1 MPIRINLKEIFSSD
15 PQEILVDKLNFN
27 YNKLLELGVGT
38 PGPTG
43 LTGPQGPAGPI
54 GLVGPQGDRGAT
66 WWVDSGDPNTLTFT
80 GLIDGDLYLDQTSN
94 VFQVWKYDDGT
105 STWVTVVSI
114 AAIVTSYLSSLSNIP
129 FETVTTFQAPG
140 STAVNK
146 FILFDKR
153 DDYVADATRGTANVS
168 LNNMLFLNNFDE
180 TDVTYPTLGQDQYNS
195 LLSIFPAH
203 DDTQDSGRAQSGRYH
218 IEMGSLYMDSD
229 VLPVGTIKYSDLKHN
244 LKAKFYKQYVDP
256 ILPPQLPAT
265 NTWINT
271 ARFSLSYTE
280 SQSLLDIDQNAA
292 FEFLFPKWNNENP
305 SIGGVTS
312 WTADGLGTGYT
323 TATGVATTS
332 AGGGTGLTVNITAVL
347 GAITAVIVNN
357 LGSGY
362 EVGDIVTINGGSTS
376 ESLTITSVIQPTR
389 EELSVVFSS
398 AEAVV
403 ERSPAHT
410 HIVADGI
417 HISTTSSSI
426 NSTIGLALDYSSLN
440 AKLDAKNHLM
450 LDSNSGVDGV
460 ILLNKSTFVN
470 GDANIVDGLAIGS
483 GYEDLTAPANS
494 LIVEDR
500 IGVGISAPSSSVRQH
515 NYLTGTL
522 NSRTVTYNDIQ
533 DLTVVG
539 TTIPGPPPF
548 FIPIL
553 LPGSIIGTRTD
564 LENIT
569 GSPITYLSRSSI
581 SGTNSVGA
589 FLGSSIS
596 FTGTTNITGN
606 FTGVEIDL
614 SSATSVAHNGSFYG
628 TKIALDNFS
637 DFSGA
642 NRQVFGNY
650 FQLAPDLSAVTG
662 SAALRGSLVELS
674 GYVPNSV
681 TEIRGSDLLIQQT
694 NGALNQGAIFGNN
707 IRLSVNSVGSA
718 ASSVTGLNI
727 TMNTSSFYTLPN
739 LSYGINIVNSGTLT
753 SSGTTY
759 GLKYNYTDSTIVSG
773 GKAYGYYIEG
783 NTDNY
788 TEGDSRFKGSVSINT
803 DSTKT
808 FNPGLGNTLLP
819 QYVKNVWHGWFA
831 IGFNNAMPT
840 SMFAISQQVPDG
852 FDWTE
857 TDTTNNRVP
866 STSTAFMRL
875 LHPTLSS
882 KAVIQVTPRYGG
894 SDGNTATLIT
904 VSPGTTFTT
913 IYFRDLAS
921 TWTNDTKIGFFFSVF
936 DPI

>member
-43 LTGPQGPAGPI
+43 LTGPQGAAGPV

-94 VFQVWKYDDGT
+94 VFQVWKYDDTT
-105 STWVTVVSI
+105 STWVSVVSI

-292 FEFLFPKWNNENP
+292 FEFLFPKWNNEGMSP
-305 SIGGVTS
+305 I
-312 WTADGLGTGYT
+312 
-323 TATGVATTS
+323 
-332 AGGGTGLTVNITAVL
+332 
-347 GAITAVIVNN
+347 
-357 LGSGY
+357 
-362 EVGDIVTINGGSTS
+362 
-376 ESLTITSVIQPTR
+376 R

-460 ILLNKSTFVN
+460 ILLNKGTFVN

-494 LIVEDR
+494 LIVE
-500 IGVGISAPSSSVRQH
+500 GQLG
-515 NYLTGTL
+515 
-522 NSRTVTYNDIQ
+522 
-533 DLTVVG
+533 
-539 TTIPGPPPF
+539 
-548 FIPIL
+548 
-553 LPGSIIGTRTD
+553 IGTSVPFGNSSQHIYATGSTSIRTISVQEID
-564 LENIT
+564 TLSFSGFIKLLYCHSSLITDVT
-569 GSPITYLSRSSI
+569 GSPTTTLYRTSFS
-581 SGTNSVGA
+581 
-589 FLGSSIS
+589 GSSQ
-596 FTGTTNITGN
+596 FGTLTGM
-606 FTGVEIDL
+606 EIDL
-614 SSATSVAHNGSFYG
+614 SFATSIAHSGNFYG
-628 TKIALDNFS
+628 TKIALNNTS

-662 SAALRGSLVELS
+662 SGALRGSLVELS

-694 NGALNQGAIFGNN
+694 NGALSQGAIFGNN
-707 IRLSVNSVGSA
+707 IRLNVNSLGSA
-718 ASSVTGLNI
+718 ASAVTSINI
-727 TMNTSSFYTLPN
+727 TMNTSSLYTLPN
-739 LSYGINIVNSGTLT
+739 LSYGINIANAGEIPASGE
-753 SSGTTY
+753 TY
-759 GLKYNYTDSTIVSG
+759 GLKYNHFGTKGAGAS
-773 GKAYGYYIEG
+773 AYGYYIEG

-808 FNPGLGNTLLP
+808 FNPGLGNLLLP
-819 QYVKNVWHGWFA
+819 QYVQNVWHGWFEVQ
-831 IGFNNAMPT
+831 
-840 SMFAISQQVPDG
+840 FANTPGAQIFYVNQDVPDG
-852 FDWTE
+852 FDWNE
-857 TDTTNNRVP
+857 LDLVNNTVA
-866 STSTAFMRL
+866 SSSTAYIRV

-882 KAVIQVTPRYGG
+882 KAVWQVTPKYGSG
-894 SDGNTATLIT
+894 GLGQICTIFT
-904 VSPGTTFTT
+904 VSSGTTFST
-913 IYFRDLAS
+913 IYMKDATGDWAAS
-921 TWTNDTKIGFFFSVF
+921 NRIAFFFSVF
-936 DPI
+936 EPI

>member
-153 DDYVADATRGTANVS
+153 DDYVADTTRGTANVS

-180 TDVTYPTLGQDQYNS
+180 TDVTYPILGQDQYNS

-280 SQSLLDIDQNAA
+280 SQSLLDIDQNAV
-292 FEFLFPKWNNENP
+292 FEFLFPKWNSENP

-376 ESLTITSVIQPTR
+376 ESLTITSVILPVQ
-389 EELSVVFSS
+389 EELSVVLSS
-398 AEAVV
+398 AEAIV

-417 HISTTSSSI
+417 HVSTKSSSI
-426 NSTIGLALDYSSLN
+426 NATLGLALDYSSLN

-460 ILLNKSTFVN
+460 ILLNKGTFVN

-494 LIVEDR
+494 LIVE
-500 IGVGISAPSSSVRQH
+500 GKVGIGIATPDANTKHHIYETGSAIIKITS
-515 NYLTGTL
+515 LTQLDSLSFSGFIKFL
-522 NSRTVTYNDIQ
+522 AVDAISINDISGSP
-533 DLTVVG
+533 TVV
-539 TTIPGPPPF
+539 
-548 FIPIL
+548 L
-553 LPGSIIGTRTD
+553 Q
-564 LENIT
+564 N
-569 GSPITYLSRSSI
+569 
-581 SGTNSVGA
+581 N
-589 FLGSSIS
+589 S
-596 FTGTTNITGN
+596 FTGNNAISSFTGNNLDFSSTLSSHTFSGTQFCGNKISLLNSSDFTTLSSALEITGN
-606 FTGVEIDL
+606 LFTLSPVITSSSNGKVYGNKFVLQPDL
-614 SSATSVAHNGSFYG
+614 SSATGG
-628 TKIALDNFS
+628 TI
-637 DFSGA
+637 
-642 NRQVFGNY
+642 RGNQIEITSY
-650 FQLAPDLSAVTG
+650 S
-662 SAALRGSLVELS
+662 
-674 GYVPNSV
+674 PNST
-681 TEIRGSDLLIQQT
+681 TEIRGTQTTIEQLIADPQGITYGSVTNIQVNSSNSLSSDLIGQQI
-694 NGALNQGAIFGNN
+694 N
-707 IRLSVNSVGSA
+707 VNT
-718 ASSVTGLNI
+718 TGV
-727 TMNTSSFYTLPN
+727 SLPTT
-739 LSYGINIVNSGTLT
+739 SYGSRIIMGTNLP
-753 SSGTTY
+753 SPGT
-759 GLKYNYTDSTIVSG
+759 
-773 GKAYGYYIEG
+773 AYGYHIVG
-783 NTDNY
+783 ATDNY
-788 TEGDSRFKGSVSINT
+788 AEGASRFKGSVSINNN
-803 DSTKT
+803 DSYV
-808 FNPGLGNTLLP
+808 
-819 QYVKNVWHGWFA
+819 QYVKNTWTGWA
-831 IGFNNAMPT
+831 TWGFNVNLVNFSFALDESGLPT
-840 SMFAISQQVPDG
+840 GFGGTYATSGAQTAGGTTAIWRFNHPTIDPNKSTLLATPRFGGAGSAPYVG
-852 FDWTE
+852 KVESTGL
-857 TDTTNNRVP
+857 TTFCRITATQSYIIFTNIG
-866 STSTAFMRL
+866 STA
-875 LHPTLSS
+875 
-882 KAVIQVTPRYGG
+882 
-894 SDGNTATLIT
+894 
-904 VSPGTTFTT
+904 
-913 IYFRDLAS
+913 
-921 TWTNDTKIGFFFSVF
+921 WTNDSLISFSF
-936 DPI
+936 TLTEWA

>member
-43 LTGPQGPAGPI
+43 LTGPQGAAGPV

-94 VFQVWKYDDGT
+94 VFQVWKYDDNTG
-105 STWVTVVSI
+105 TWVSVVSI

-218 IEMGSLYMDSD
+218 IEMGSLYMDND

-256 ILPPQLPAT
+256 LLPPQLPAT
-265 NTWINT
+265 NSWINT
-271 ARFSLSYTE
+271 AKFSLSYTE

-305 SIGGVTS
+305 AIGGVTS
-312 WTADGLGTGYT
+312 RTADGLGTGYT

-332 AGGGTGLTVNITAVL
+332 AGGGTGLTVDITAVA

-398 AEAVV
+398 AEAAV

-460 ILLNKSTFVN
+460 ILLNKGTFVN

-494 LIVEDR
+494 LIVEGR
-500 IGVGISAPSSSVRQH
+500 IGVGISSPSSSVRQH

-522 NSRTVTYNDIQ
+522 TSRTVTYNDIQ

-539 TTIPGPPPF
+539 TLIPGPP
-548 FIPIL
+548 PIL

-569 GSPITYLSRSSI
+569 GNPITYLSRSSI
-581 SGTNSVGA
+581 SGTNSVCA

-596 FTGTTNITGN
+596 FTGTTNIDGT
-606 FTGVEIDL
+606 FTGIEIDL
-614 SSATSVAHNGSFYG
+614 SAATSILHDGNFYGNNMSINGSS
-628 TKIALDNFS
+628 NFS
-637 DFSGA
+637 GS
-642 NRQVFGNY
+642 NRQVYGNY
-650 FQLAPDLSAVTG
+650 FQISPNLSSVTG
-662 SAALRGSLVELS
+662 GGSIKGSHVEIS
-674 GYVPNSV
+674 GYTPNSGM
-681 TEIRGSDLLIQQT
+681 TTYGSDILIEQT
-694 NGALNQGAIFGNN
+694 LNFSQGQVYGNSIRTN
-707 IRLSVNSVGSA
+707 INSINSPA
-718 ASSVTGLNI
+718 RAVTGLNI
-727 TMNTSSFYTLPN
+727 EMNIDSPYYTLPN
-739 LSYGINIVNSGTLT
+739 NSYGINIVNQGTIPANR
-753 SSGTTY
+753 STY
-759 GLKYNYTDSTIVSG
+759 GLNYQHLGTKGLDSA
-773 GKAYGYYIEG
+773 AYGYYLSG
-783 NTDNY
+783 TTDNY
-788 TEGDSRFKGSVSINT
+788 AEGDSRFKGSVSNNNN
-803 DSTKT
+803 DSYV
-808 FNPGLGNTLLP
+808 
-819 QYVKNVWHGWFA
+819 QYVKNTWTGWA
-831 IGFNNAMPT
+831 TWGFNVNLVTFSFALDESGLPT
-840 SMFAISQQVPDG
+840 G
-852 FDWTE
+852 FDGAYANSGAQAAGG
-857 TDTTNNRVP
+857 TTAIWR
-866 STSTAFMRL
+866 FD
-875 LHPTLSS
+875 HPTIDPNKSTLL
-882 KAVIQVTPRYGG
+882 VTPRFGG
-894 SDGNTATLIT
+894 AGSAPYVGKVESTGLTTFCRITATQSYII
-904 VSPGTTFTT
+904 FTN
-913 IYFRDLAS
+913 IGS
-921 TWTNDTKIGFFFSVF
+921 TAWTNDSLISFSF
-936 DPI
+936 TLTEWA

>member
-43 LTGPQGPAGPI
+43 LTGPQGPAGPV

-66 WWVDSGDPNTLTFT
+66 WWVDSGNPNTLTFT

-94 VFQVWKYDDGT
+94 VFQVWKYDDNTG
-105 STWVTVVSI
+105 TWVSVVSI

-218 IEMGSLYMDSD
+218 IEMGSLYMDND

-244 LKAKFYKQYVDP
+244 LKAKFYKHYVDP
-256 ILPPQLPAT
+256 LLPPQLPAT
-265 NTWINT
+265 NSWINT
-271 ARFSLSYTE
+271 AKFSLSYTE

-305 SIGGVTS
+305 AIGGVTS
-312 WTADGLGTGYT
+312 WTANGLGTGYT

-332 AGGGTGLTVNITAVL
+332 AGGGTGLTVDITAVA

-398 AEAVV
+398 AEAIV

-460 ILLNKSTFVN
+460 ILLNKGAFIN

-494 LIVEDR
+494 LIVE
-500 IGVGISAPSSSVRQH
+500 GKVGIGIATPDANTKHHIYETGSASIKITSLTQLDSLSFSSFGLLAVDAIAI
-515 NYLTGTL
+515 
-522 NSRTVTYNDIQ
+522 NDISGSP
-533 DLTVVG
+533 TVVLQNNLFAG
-539 TTIPGPPPF
+539 NNTIG
-548 FIPIL
+548 
-553 LPGSIIGTRTD
+553 
-564 LENIT
+564 
-569 GSPITYLSRSSI
+569 
-581 SGTNSVGA
+581 
-589 FLGSSIS
+589 S
-596 FTGTTNITGN
+596 FTGNNLDFSST
-606 FTGVEIDL
+606 L
-614 SSATSVAHNGSFYG
+614 SSHTFGGSFYG
-628 TKIALDNFS
+628 NKISLGNSS

-650 FQLAPDLSAVTG
+650 FQLGPDLSAVTG

-694 NGALNQGAIFGNN
+694 DGLLNQGAIFGNN
-707 IRLSVNSVGSA
+707 IRLNVNSLGSA
-718 ASSVTGLNI
+718 ASTVTGLNI

-739 LSYGINIVNSGTLT
+739 LSYGINIVNSGELT

-759 GLKYNYTDSTIVSG
+759 GLKYNYTDSTIVLG

-788 TEGDSRFKGSVSINT
+788 TEGDSRFNGSVAVN
-803 DSTKT
+803 DSTI
-808 FNPGLGNTLLP
+808 LVP
-819 QYVKNVWHGWFA
+819 QYISNVWHGVVIF
-831 IGFNNAMPT
+831 GFNKGVTN
-840 SMFAISQQVPDG
+840 SVYSISELVPDG
-852 FDWTE
+852 FNMDEASST
-857 TDTTNNRVP
+857 VP
-866 STSTAFMRL
+866 DPAYVRIVLT
-875 LHPTLSS
+875 HPAISS
-882 KAVIQVTPRYGG
+882 NTVWQVTPRHVQGIDGANRFDLMTVERPSATTTIIAIRDMDALGGG
-894 SDGNTATLIT
+894 SSWDSNTH
-904 VSPGTTFTT
+904 
-913 IYFRDLAS
+913 
-921 TWTNDTKIGFFFSVF
+921 IGFFFSVF
-936 DPI
+936 DPR

>member
-43 LTGPQGPAGPI
+43 LTGPQGAAGPV

-94 VFQVWKYDDGT
+94 VFQVWKYDDNTG
-105 STWVTVVSI
+105 TWVSVVSI

-218 IEMGSLYMDSD
+218 IEMGSLYMDND

-244 LKAKFYKQYVDP
+244 LKAKFYKQYIDP
-256 ILPPQLPAT
+256 LLPPQLPAT
-265 NTWINT
+265 NSWINT
-271 ARFSLSYTE
+271 AKFSLSYTE

-292 FEFLFPKWNNENP
+292 FEFLFPKWNNEGMSP
-305 SIGGVTS
+305 I
-312 WTADGLGTGYT
+312 
-323 TATGVATTS
+323 
-332 AGGGTGLTVNITAVL
+332 
-347 GAITAVIVNN
+347 
-357 LGSGY
+357 
-362 EVGDIVTINGGSTS
+362 
-376 ESLTITSVIQPTR
+376 R

-398 AEAVV
+398 AEAAV

-494 LIVEDR
+494 LIVESK
-500 IGVGISAPSSSVRQH
+500 VGIGIATPDTNTKHHIYETGSAIIKITS
-515 NYLTGTL
+515 LTQLDSLSFSGFVKFL
-522 NSRTVTYNDIQ
+522 AVDAISINDI
-533 DLTVVG
+533 
-539 TTIPGPPPF
+539 
-548 FIPIL
+548 
-553 LPGSIIGTRTD
+553 S
-564 LENIT
+564 
-569 GSPITYLSRSSI
+569 GSP
-581 SGTNSVGA
+581 SVV
-589 FLGSSIS
+589 LQNNS
-596 FTGTTNITGN
+596 FTGNNAISSFTGNNLDFSSTLSSHTFSGTQFCGNKISLLNSSDFTTLSSTLEITGN
-606 FTGVEIDL
+606 LFTLSPVITSSSNGKVYGNKFVLQPDL
-614 SSATSVAHNGSFYG
+614 SSATGG
-628 TKIALDNFS
+628 TI
-637 DFSGA
+637 
-642 NRQVFGNY
+642 RGNQIEITSY
-650 FQLAPDLSAVTG
+650 S
-662 SAALRGSLVELS
+662 
-674 GYVPNSV
+674 PNST
-681 TEIRGSDLLIQQT
+681 TEIRGTQTTIEQLIADPQGITYGSVTNIQVNSSNSLSSDLIGQQI
-694 NGALNQGAIFGNN
+694 N
-707 IRLSVNSVGSA
+707 VNT
-718 ASSVTGLNI
+718 TGV
-727 TMNTSSFYTLPN
+727 SLPTT
-739 LSYGINIVNSGTLT
+739 SYGSRIIMGTNLP
-753 SSGTTY
+753 SPGT
-759 GLKYNYTDSTIVSG
+759 
-773 GKAYGYYIEG
+773 AYGYHIVG
-783 NTDNY
+783 ATDNY
-788 TEGDSRFKGSVSINT
+788 AEGASRFKGSVSINNN
-803 DSTKT
+803 DSYV
-808 FNPGLGNTLLP
+808 
-819 QYVKNVWHGWFA
+819 QYVKNTWTGWA
-831 IGFNNAMPT
+831 TWGFNAGIVNFSFALDESGLPT
-840 SMFAISQQVPDG
+840 GFSGTYATSGAQTAGGTTAIWRFNHPTINPNKSTLLATPRFGGAGSAPYVG
-852 FDWTE
+852 KVESTGL
-857 TDTTNNRVP
+857 TTFCRITATQSYIIFTNIG
-866 STSTAFMRL
+866 STA
-875 LHPTLSS
+875 
-882 KAVIQVTPRYGG
+882 
-894 SDGNTATLIT
+894 
-904 VSPGTTFTT
+904 
-913 IYFRDLAS
+913 
-921 TWTNDTKIGFFFSVF
+921 WTNDSLISFSF
-936 DPI
+936 TLTEWA